1 MFKKAISFTDI
12 HWGARSNSE
21 QHLDDCDAFIDWV
34 IDAINNDGDI
44 DHIVFMGDWFENRS
58 SINIQVLMRA
68 YDALVR
74 LTALNKPIYMIVGN
88 HDCYYRHTRDI
99 HSLHMY
105 RHLPNVT
112 VVDQSTRITTS
123 TGEALLAPYLFH
135 YEYETINEAHG
146 NVPVWWGHFEFNGFV
161 ITGHD
166 IKMQTGADPS
176 TFSAQQR
183 IFSGHFHKQQTVG
196 NVTYIGNTFPTTYG
210 DQGDYNRGCAT
221 YEYKSDTLSFLVWEE
236 CPKFTR
242 IRASSLGKGSKL
254 FKGARVKC
262 VDDIGMT
269 HQEAV
274 DFRALMMEKFQL
286 REFNVLPPEVEQLE
300 TTDLGELI
308 SEGGGELSEHSSVDQ
323 LVVAL
328 LSSIKSDTIDSAVLV
343 DQYNKL

>member
-1 MFKKAISFTDI
+1 MFNKAISFTDI

-21 QHLDDCDAFIDWV
+21 QHLDDCDVFIQWV
-34 IDAINNDGDI
+34 IEAVKQDEAI
-44 DHIVFMGDWFENRS
+44 DHIIFMGDWFENRS
-58 SINIQVLMRA
+58 SINIQVLSRA

-74 LTALNKPIYMIVGN
+74 LTELGLPIFMIVGN

-112 VVDQSTRITTS
+112 VIDKLTTINTS
-123 TGEALLAPYLFH
+123 AGEALLAPYLFH
-135 YEYETINEAHG
+135 HEYETVKQSHG
-146 NVPVWWGHFEFNGFV
+146 EVPVWWGHFEFNGFV

-166 IKMQTGADPS
+166 IKMQTGADP
-176 TFSAQQR
+176 TAFVAQRR

-196 NVTYIGNTFPTTYG
+196 NVTYIGNAFPTTYG

-221 YEYKSDTLSFLVWEE
+221 YEYATDELSLLVWTD

-242 IRASSLGKGSKL
+242 VRASSLAKKCTL
-254 FKGARVKC
+254 PQGARVKC
-262 VDDIGMT
+262 VDDVGMA
-269 HQEAV
+269 HQDAV
-274 DFRALMMEKFQL
+274 DLRAAMMERFSL
-286 REFNVLPPEVEQLE
+286 REFNVLPPEVESME
-300 TTDLGELI
+300 TTDLQDII
-308 SEGGGELSEHSSVDQ
+308 SDDSTEVTEHSSVDQ

-328 LSSIKSDTIDSAVLV
+328 LSSIKSDTIDSNVLV